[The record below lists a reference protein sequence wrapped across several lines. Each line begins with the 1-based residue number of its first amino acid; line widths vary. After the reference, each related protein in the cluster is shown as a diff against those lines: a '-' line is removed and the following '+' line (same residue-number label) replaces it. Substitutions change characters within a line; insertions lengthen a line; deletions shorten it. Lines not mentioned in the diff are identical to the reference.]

1 MTIDW
6 DIDGVLAK
14 LKAAEVG
21 AVQET
26 LEAAKGEAQNRVR
39 VDSGNLQSK
48 IAVVEPAHDT
58 GDGAEGQ
65 FGVEGVAYA
74 LAQEF
79 GRPDLPRY
87 GFTPYLRP
95 SADIESKQLPG
106 RIQKRM

>member
-1 MTIDW
+1 MVFTWNGEAI
-6 DIDGVLAK
+6 LAK
-14 LKAAEVG
+14 LRAAEVG

-39 VDSGNLQSK
+39 VDSGNLKSK
-48 IAVVEPAHDT
+48 IDVVEAGHDT
-58 GDGAEGQ
+58 GDGASGQ

-95 SADIESKQLPG
+95 SQDIESKKLAE
-106 RIQKRM
+106 RIKKRM

>member
-1 MTIDW
+1 MPLQWNGDAI
-6 DIDGVLAK
+6 LAK
-14 LKAAEVG
+14 LRAAEVG

-39 VDSGNLQSK
+39 VDSGNLKSK
-48 IAVVEPAHDT
+48 IEVVEPAHAT
-58 GDGAEGQ
+58 GDGASGQ

-87 GFTPYLRP
+87 GFTPYLGRP
-95 SADIESKQLPG
+95 WTLKASNWPG
-106 RIQKRM
+106 A